1 MVTIRNTNAHVQDLY
16 KRFLSL
22 TDEQFER
29 ACAEVVIMDLTGQ
42 LQEHSGIFALFNEF
56 REIRERMAK
65 GEQVRYL

>member
-1 MVTIRNTNAHVQDLY
+1 MVTIRNTNAQDLY

-22 TDEQFER
+22 TDEQFEE
-29 ACAEVVIMDLTGQ
+29 ACTEVVIMDLTGQ
-42 LQEHSGIFALFNEF
+42 LQEDSKIFALFNEF